1 MGMKSHFFA
10 ESAIERCIESSTRI
24 VCIRE
29 IQKSIK
35 QSVKL
40 LLEDKV
46 KALGVQSYFDVLET
60 EIRGKRN
67 NSLIIFQG
75 MQNHTADSIKSL
87 EGFDVSWWEEAQ
99 TASQRSLTLLRP
111 TIIRKP
117 TAEMW
122 FSWNPESEDDPIEAL
137 MRGPNRLKDA
147 VVVETSYLDNI
158 YLTDEIKAEIEADRL
173 RDPNSF
179 AHIWL
184 GQYRIAVEGAVF
196 ADEMAE
202 AVQAKRITCVPHSEA
217 KPVDVY
223 WDLGEGDGCAVWY
236 EQQIGFEHHF
246 IDYHYE
252 HHKKIGY
259 HLGEM
264 QKRKYNYR
272 TIWLPHDAE
281 YDLLGQ
287 EKTIKQQVQDAF
299 PNADVRI
306 VEAAGKPD
314 SIKQGINLARTIF
327 SKCYFDKEKCTD
339 GLKALR
345 HWHYKKDEA
354 TGKTSVKPF
363 HDWSSH
369 GSSAFMYFAM
379 AAEEITQQKR
389 PTKHYAN
396 SWLG

>member
-1 MGMKSHFFA
+1 MKSHFFA
-10 ESAIERCIESSTRI
+10 ELAIERCIEASTRI

-40 LLEDKV
+40 LLEDKI
-46 KALGVQSYFDVLET
+46 KALGVESYFDVMEA
-60 EIRGKRN
+60 EIRGRRN
-67 NSLIIFQG
+67 NSLVIFQG

-122 FSWNPESEDDPIEAL
+122 FSWNPDSEDDPIEML

-147 VVVETSYLDNI
+147 VVVETNYLDNI

-179 AHIWL
+179 AHTWL
-184 GQYRIAVEGAVF
+184 GQYRIALEGAVF
-196 ADEMAE
+196 ADEMIA
-202 AVQAKRITCVPHSEA
+202 AVQAKRITSVPHVEG
-217 KPVDVY
+217 KPVDVW

-236 EQQIGFEHHF
+236 GQQVGFEHHF

-252 HHKKIGY
+252 HHKKISY
-259 HLGEM
+259 HLDEM
-264 QKRKYNYR
+264 QKRRYR
-272 TIWLPHDAE
+272 YGTIWLPHDAD

-287 EKTIKQQVQDAF
+287 DKTIKQQIQDAF

-314 SIKQGINLARTIF
+314 SIKQGINLARRIF
-327 SKCYFDKEKCTD
+327 NLCWFDREKCTD

-345 HWHYKKDEA
+345 HWHFKKDES
-354 TGKTSVKPF
+354 TGKTSPKPF

-369 GSSAFMYFAM
+369 GGSAFMYFAM
-379 AAEEITQQKR
+379 SAEEITQAKR
-389 PTKHYAN
+389 RPMQHKPH
-396 SWLG
+396 WLG